1 MTSEEPSFDE
11 HDDELARLMTSYQ
24 GGDRAAFE
32 ALYERLAPEVGR
44 YFGAILHDA
53 DRAADLTQEC
63 FLEVHRSRRLYL
75 PPLPVRPWLFGIARN
90 VLRRYW
96 RHERRR
102 ARERHAPLESPIGGA
117 NASAVAQDTVTRID
131 LERALEN
138 LPAGRRQAW
147 WLHHVQGWSFEQIG
161 RRFGMST
168 GAAKLRSSRA
178 MRALRK
184 LLAADSEGR

>member
-1 MTSEEPSFDE
+1 MISEEPSSRAHDE
-11 HDDELARLMTSYQ
+11 ELARLMTSYQ

-32 ALYERLAPEVGR
+32 ALYELLAPEVGR

-96 RHERRR
+96 RRERRR
-102 ARERHAPLESPIGGA
+102 ARERHAATEPAAGT
-117 NASAVAQDTVTRID
+117 NASAAARNTVTRID
-131 LERALEN
+131 LERALAN

-147 WLHHVQGWSFEQIG
+147 WLHHVQGWSFEKIG
-161 RRFGMST
+161 RRLGTSE

-184 LLAADSEGR
+184 LLAADSEER

>member
-1 MTSEEPSFDE
+1 MTSEESSFDE
-11 HDDELARLMTSYQ
+11 RDDELARLMTSYQ

-44 YFGAILHDA
+44 YFGAILRDA

-184 LLAADSEGR
+184 LLAVDPEGR